1 MVEEKLSFVKIRE
14 MVKAACLSPLGKEK
28 VDEMQFS
35 TSYNTIIEQLNST
48 KEFVRII
55 EEEEFPTDGFYDVRS
70 ALQRVRVIGT
80 FIEEGELFDLL
91 RVIDAIGN
99 VVNFFSNKEEGVY
112 YYLQEMS
119 RDVFTF
125 PDIRRAVD
133 RIIDKYGKIKDTA
146 SPHLK
151 EVRTEML
158 SVSSG
163 ISRNMNSI
171 LRKAIDEGLV
181 EKDTSLA
188 VRDGRLVIP
197 VSPFHK
203 KKIRG
208 IVHDESATGK
218 TVFIEPEVIVEA
230 NNKLRE
236 LEAEE
241 KREIIRILTAL
252 TAETIRPRIEELMF
266 SLNYLG
272 IIDFTRAKARFALD
286 TECSLPRI
294 VDEPVL
300 NWVDAIHPLLYL
312 SHKKAGKSIVPL
324 NINLDDKNRILI
336 ISGPNAGGKSVC
348 LKSVGLIQHLMQCGM
363 LVPMNPDSTMGI
375 FHKIMVDIGDEQSIE
390 NDLSTYSSHIANMK
404 QFVKSCNNRTILL
417 IDEFG
422 GGTEPQIGGAIA
434 EALLDH
440 FNKNKAYGVITTHYT
455 NLKHFATETD
465 GIVNGAMLYDRH
477 LMQPLFQL
485 EIGNPGSSFA
495 LEIARK
501 IGLPESVIQEAS
513 EKVGAEYVNM
523 EKYLQ
528 DIARDKRYWES
539 KRQNIRQKE
548 KHIEELEEKY
558 LNELAAI
565 NAQKKEIIAKA
576 KSESKEII
584 ASANAKIEGTIKAIK
599 EAQAEK
605 EKTRLARQELDN
617 FKRDLAEKEKNSQD
631 SAIDKKIAQ
640 IEERRR
646 QKALR
651 DKNGNSQQKAQPK
664 PDEITVG
671 SEVRI
676 KGQLGHGTLLEI
688 QGKNAVV
695 VFGNLKTTVKFNTLE
710 KVTAAQIKKQKFNF
724 NYVASSNTSDMIHER
739 SMNFKRE
746 LDIRGMRADEAQQAV
761 AYYID
766 DAIMIQAGT
775 VRILHGTG
783 GGVLREVVR
792 QYLRT
797 VPGVRDF
804 HDEHVDFGGAGI
816 TVVEV

>member
-1 MVEEKLSFVKIRE
+1 MVEEKLSFVKIRD

-55 EEEEFPTDGFYDVRS
+55 EEEEFPADGFYDVRS

-80 FIEEGELFDLL
+80 FIEEEELFDLL

-99 VVNFFSNKEEGVY
+99 VVNFFNNKEEGVY

-151 EVRTEML
+151 EIRTEML

-241 KREIIRILTAL
+241 RREIIRILTAL
-252 TAETIRPRIEELMF
+252 TAETIRPRIDELMF
-266 SLNYLG
+266 SLNYLA

-286 TECSLPRI
+286 TESSLPRI

-300 NWVDAIHPLLYL
+300 DWVDAIHPLLYL
-312 SHKKAGKSIVPL
+312 SHKKLGKSIVPL
-324 NINLDDKNRILI
+324 NIKLDDKNRILI

-404 QFVKSCNNRTILL
+404 QFVKTCDNRTILL

-477 LMQPLFQL
+477 LMQPLFKL

-513 EKVGAEYVNM
+513 EKVGADYVNM

-558 LNELAAI
+558 LSELASI
-565 NAQKKEIIAKA
+565 NSQKKEIIAKA
-576 KSESKEII
+576 KTESKELLD
-584 ASANAKIEGTIKAIK
+584 SANAKIEGTIRAIK

-605 EKTRLARQELDN
+605 EKTRLARQELGD
-617 FKRDLAEKEKNSQD
+617 FKRELSENEKASQD
-631 SAIDKKIAQ
+631 NTIDKKIAQ
-640 IEERRR
+640 IEERRK
-646 QKALR
+646 QKAMR
-651 DKNGNSQQKAQPK
+651 DKSAAQQQKTQPK

-671 SEVRI
+671 CEVRI
-676 KGQLGHGTLLEI
+676 KGQTGHGTVLEI
-688 QGKNAVV
+688 QGKNVLVA
-695 VFGNLKTTVKFNTLE
+695 FGNLKTTVKMNTLE
-710 KVTAAQIKKQKFNF
+710 KVSAAQIKKQKFNF

-746 LDIRGMRADEAQQAV
+746 LDIRGMRAEEAQQAV

-797 VPGVRDF
+797 VAGVKDF

>member
-1 MVEEKLSFVKIRE
+1 MVEEKLSFVKIRD
-14 MVKAACLSPLGKEK
+14 MVKSACLSPLGKEK

-55 EEEEFPTDGFYDVRS
+55 EEEEFPADGFYDVRS

-80 FIEEGELFDLL
+80 FIEEAELFDLL

-99 VVNFFSNKEEGVY
+99 VVSFFNNKEEGVY

-151 EVRTEML
+151 EIRTEML

-218 TVFIEPEVIVEA
+218 TVFIEPEIIVEA

-252 TAETIRPRIEELMF
+252 TAETIRPRIDELMF
-266 SLNYLG
+266 SLNYLA

-300 NWVDAIHPLLYL
+300 DWVDAIHPLLYL
-312 SHKKAGKSIVPL
+312 SHKKLGKSIVPL
-324 NINLDDKNRILI
+324 NIKLDDKNRILI

-404 QFVKSCNNRTILL
+404 QFVKTCNNRSILL

-477 LMQPLFQL
+477 LMQPLFKL

-513 EKVGAEYVNM
+513 EKVGADYVNM

-558 LNELAAI
+558 LNELASI
-565 NAQKKEIIAKA
+565 NSQKKEIIAKA
-576 KSESKEII
+576 KTESKELLD
-584 ASANAKIEGTIKAIK
+584 SANAKIEGTIKAIK

-605 EKTRLARQELDN
+605 EKTRLARQELGD
-617 FKRDLAEKEKNSQD
+617 FKRELSENEKASQD
-631 SAIDKKIAQ
+631 NTIDRKIAQ
-640 IEERRR
+640 IEERRK

-651 DKNGNSQQKAQPK
+651 DKGGVQPQKTQPK

-676 KGQLGHGTLLEI
+676 KGQTGHGTVLEI
-688 QGKNAVV
+688 QGKNVLVA
-695 VFGNLKTTVKFNTLE
+695 FGNLKTTVKMNTLE
-710 KVTAAQIKKQKFNF
+710 KVSAAQIRKQKFNF

-739 SMNFKRE
+739 SMNFRRE

-783 GGVLREVVR
+783 GGVLRDVVR
-792 QYLRT
+792 QYLKT
-797 VPGVRDF
+797 VAGVRDF

>member
-1 MVEEKLSFVKIRE
+1 MVEEKLSFVKIRD

-55 EEEEFPTDGFYDVRS
+55 EEEEFPADGFYDVRS

-80 FIEEGELFDLL
+80 FIEEEELFDLL

-99 VVNFFSNKEEGVY
+99 VVNFFNNKEEGVY

-151 EVRTEML
+151 EIRTEML

-241 KREIIRILTAL
+241 RREIIRILTAL
-252 TAETIRPRIEELMF
+252 TAETIRPRIDELMF
-266 SLNYLG
+266 SLNYLA

-286 TECSLPRI
+286 TESSLPRI

-300 NWVDAIHPLLYL
+300 DWEDAIHPLLYL
-312 SHKKAGKSIVPL
+312 SHKKLGKSIVPL
-324 NINLDDKNRILI
+324 NIKLDDKNRILI

-404 QFVKSCNNRTILL
+404 QFVKTCDNRTILL

-477 LMQPLFQL
+477 LMQPLFKL

-513 EKVGAEYVNM
+513 EKVGADYVNM

-558 LNELAAI
+558 LSELASI
-565 NAQKKEIIAKA
+565 NSQKKEIIAKA
-576 KSESKEII
+576 KTESKELLD
-584 ASANAKIEGTIKAIK
+584 SANAKIEGTIRAIK

-605 EKTRLARQELDN
+605 EKTRLARQELGD
-617 FKRDLAEKEKNSQD
+617 FKRELSENEKASQD
-631 SAIDKKIAQ
+631 NTIDKKIAQ
-640 IEERRR
+640 IEERRK
-646 QKALR
+646 QKAMR
-651 DKNGNSQQKAQPK
+651 DKSAAQQQKTQPK

-671 SEVRI
+671 CEVRI
-676 KGQLGHGTLLEI
+676 KGQIGHGTVFEI
-688 QGKNAVV
+688 QGKNVLVA
-695 VFGNLKTTVKFNTLE
+695 FGNLKTTVKMNTLE
-710 KVTAAQIKKQKFNF
+710 KVSAAQIKKQKFNF

-746 LDIRGMRADEAQQAV
+746 LDIRGMRAEEAQQAV

-797 VPGVRDF
+797 VAGVKDF

>member
-1 MVEEKLSFVKIRE
+1 MVEEKLSFVKIRD

-55 EEEEFPTDGFYDVRS
+55 EEEEFPADGFYDVRS

-80 FIEEGELFDLL
+80 FIEEEELFDLL

-99 VVNFFSNKEEGVY
+99 VVNFFNNKEEGVY

-151 EVRTEML
+151 EIRTEML

-241 KREIIRILTAL
+241 RREIIRILTAL
-252 TAETIRPRIEELMF
+252 TAETIRPRIDELMF
-266 SLNYLG
+266 SLNYLA

-286 TECSLPRI
+286 TESSLPRI

-300 NWVDAIHPLLYL
+300 DWVDAIHPLLYL
-312 SHKKAGKSIVPL
+312 SHKKLGKSIVPL
-324 NINLDDKNRILI
+324 NIKLDDKNRILI

-404 QFVKSCNNRTILL
+404 QFVKTCDNRTILL

-477 LMQPLFQL
+477 LMQPLFKL

-513 EKVGAEYVNM
+513 EKVGADYVNM

-558 LNELAAI
+558 LSELASI
-565 NAQKKEIIAKA
+565 NSQKKEIIAKA
-576 KSESKEII
+576 KTESKELLD
-584 ASANAKIEGTIKAIK
+584 SANAKIEGTIRAIK

-605 EKTRLARQELDN
+605 EKTRLARQELGD
-617 FKRDLAEKEKNSQD
+617 FKRELSENEKASQD
-631 SAIDKKIAQ
+631 NTIDKKIAQ
-640 IEERRR
+640 IEERRK
-646 QKALR
+646 QKAMR
-651 DKNGNSQQKAQPK
+651 DKNAAQQQKTQPK

-671 SEVRI
+671 CEVRI
-676 KGQLGHGTLLEI
+676 KGQTGHGTVLEI
-688 QGKNAVV
+688 QGKNVLVA
-695 VFGNLKTTVKFNTLE
+695 FGNLKTTVKMNTLE
-710 KVTAAQIKKQKFNF
+710 KVSAAQIKKQKFNF

-746 LDIRGMRADEAQQAV
+746 LDIRGMRAEEAQQAV

-797 VPGVRDF
+797 VAGVKDF

>member
-1 MVEEKLSFVKIRE
+1 MVEEKLSFVKIRD

-99 VVNFFSNKEEGVY
+99 VVSFFNNKEDGVY

-151 EVRTEML
+151 EIRTEML

-218 TVFIEPEVIVEA
+218 TVFIEPEIIVEA

-252 TAETIRPRIEELMF
+252 TAETIRPRIDELMF
-266 SLNYLG
+266 SLNYLA
-272 IIDFTRAKARFALD
+272 IIDFTRAKARFAID

-294 VDEPVL
+294 VDKPML
-300 NWVDAIHPLLYL
+300 DWVDAIHPLLYL
-312 SHKKAGKSIVPL
+312 SHKKLGKSIVPL
-324 NINLDDKNRILI
+324 NIKLDDKNRILI

-404 QFVKSCNNRTILL
+404 QFVKTCDNRSILL

-440 FNKNKAYGVITTHYT
+440 FNRNKAYGVITTHYT

-465 GIVNGAMLYDRH
+465 GIINGAMLYDRH
-477 LMQPLFQL
+477 LMQPLFKL

-513 EKVGAEYVNM
+513 EKVGADYVNM

-558 LNELAAI
+558 LNELASI

-576 KSESKEII
+576 KTESKELLD
-584 ASANAKIEGTIKAIK
+584 SANAKIEGTIKAIK
-599 EAQAEK
+599 EAQADK
-605 EKTRLARQELDN
+605 ERTRLARQELGD
-617 FKRDLAEKEKNSQD
+617 FKRELSENEKASQD
-631 SAIDKKIAQ
+631 NSIDKKIAQ

-651 DKNGNSQQKAQPK
+651 DKNGVQPQKVQPK
-664 PDEITVG
+664 PDEISVG

-676 KGQLGHGTLLEI
+676 KGQMGHGTVLEI
-688 QGKNAVV
+688 QGKNVLVA
-695 VFGNLKTTVKFNTLE
+695 FGNLKTTVKLNTLE
-710 KVTAAQIKKQKFNF
+710 KVSAAQIKKQKFSF
-724 NYVASSNTSDMIHER
+724 NYVASSNTTDMIHER

-746 LDIRGMRADEAQQAV
+746 LDIRGMRSEEAQQAV

-797 VPGVRDF
+797 VAGVKDF